1 MDKETAI
8 AILPL
13 VNSLE
18 SMEYLNFYINKR
30 IELLHRNIESESNER
45 TITQT
50 QGKILELRKLQTLK
64 DDVQRILK

>member
-13 VNSLE
+13 VNNLE

-45 TITQT
+45 TITQI

>member
-45 TITQT
+45 TITQI